1 MLVWFYYKFGLSCV
15 FLAIL
20 DMISDYSEIQVR
32 GYVAED
38 VMMSDKTEAVR
49 LQVSTLTC
57 TYLSCAQFSSHKD
70 IFEYIF
76 PFFFLLRAA
85 WNPLK
90 ASCGPLD
97 PTLRTPVQ
105 DNQK

>member
-20 DMISDYSEIQVR
+20 DMITDYSEIQVQ
-32 GYVAED
+32 GSVADD

-76 PFFFLLRAA
+76 PFFFCSGQLGAPSR
-85 WNPLK
+85 PPV
-90 ASCGPLD
+90 GPWTQL
-97 PTLRTPVQ
+97 
-105 DNQK
+105 